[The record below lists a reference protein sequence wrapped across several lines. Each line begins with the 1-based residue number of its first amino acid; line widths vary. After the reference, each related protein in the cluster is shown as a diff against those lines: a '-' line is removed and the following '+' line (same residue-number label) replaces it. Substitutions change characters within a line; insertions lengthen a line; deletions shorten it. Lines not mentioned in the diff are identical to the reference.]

1 MEKVRTLAEK
11 ENYQIM
17 EYLASPAGTAV
28 FAEIEN
34 QPDDYRVSL
43 HIPEPGGSFCVKL
56 SAGSIRSLVHHVLQ
70 HYSEKVVQSSNPTAI
85 VKRDRGS
92 FVDRLLEERTD
103 FARQVDGF
111 KVIDISPAAAQFHA
125 TYPDDTPY
133 DIEKTCPNVA
143 PPFSRLLMESGCP
156 TGLDKFGLG
165 RVVVTVVA
173 SDFVNASPAISPYFS
188 ERPKWTLTITAI
200 AEVNSEIKQMPSI
213 LVLYVYANGKL
224 VHGRNDQWIFDR
236 QDLDTGEVNS
246 SQTHHLAPFMM
257 DWFVAPAL
265 FAISLMHC
273 KGITLRAL
281 VNRKHHSRKIRR
293 RRKNLPAL
301 EHHIIEIK
309 DLQGRVAGGE
319 SLTTA
324 IQHGLHIVRGHFS
337 TYTKAAPLFGR
348 VTGTFW
354 IPAHVRGS
362 FSQGVVTSEYL
373 VAPAS

>member
-1 MEKVRTLAEK
+1 MRTIADKEK
-11 ENYQIM
+11 YQIV
-17 EYLASPAGTAV
+17 EYLASPAGAAV

-43 HIPEPGGSFCVKL
+43 HIPEPGGRFYVKL
-56 SAGSIRSLVHHVLQ
+56 PAGSIRSLVHQVMQ
-70 HYSEKVVQSSNPTAI
+70 YCSEKVVQSSNPTAR

-92 FVDRLLEERTD
+92 LVNRLLEESAN

-125 TYPDDTPY
+125 TYPDDTRY

-143 PPFSRLLMESGCP
+143 PPFSRLFMESGCP
-156 TGLDKFGLG
+156 TGLDKIGFG

-173 SDFVNASPAISPYFS
+173 SDFVDASPAISRYFS

-200 AEVNSEIKQMPSI
+200 AEVNSEIEQMPPI
-213 LVLYVYANGKL
+213 LVLYVYASGKL

-236 QDLDTGEVNS
+236 RDLDTGEVNS
-246 SQTHHLAPFMM
+246 SQAHHLVPFMM

-281 VNRKHHSRKIRR
+281 ANREHHSRKIRR

-309 DLQGRVAGGE
+309 DPQGRVAEGE

-337 TYTKAAPLFGR
+337 TYTEAAPLFGR
-348 VTGTFW
+348 IIGTFW